1 MAEYDDEFDE
11 TTDGPADLRK
21 ALAKAKKEAT
31 EARKAQEEMAKQLAT
46 LTGQVKGNTLAELL
60 KAKGANP
67 KAAKYALKDDVEA
80 TPEAVDA
87 WLAENG
93 EFFTAKASTTEGEES
108 GDEPGAGPTG
118 DMAELLA
125 ALQNNREMS
134 YDSSATVNAT
144 EQVLLAKLEEL
155 GKNVKSE
162 AEITAA
168 LRALGAPVAAPGY

>member
-1 MAEYDDEFDE
+1 MAEYDDELDE

-31 EARKAQEEMAKQLAT
+31 DARKEREDMAKQLAE
-46 LTGQVKGNTLAELL
+46 LSGKVKGNTLAELL
-60 KAKGANP
+60 QAKGANP

-93 EFFTAKASTTEGEES
+93 EFFTNKASTNEGESGEES
-108 GDEPGAGPTG
+108 GTKPTG
-118 DMAELLA
+118 DMADLLT
-125 ALQNNREMS
+125 ALQNSRDMS
-134 YDSSATVNAT
+134 LDSSATPNAT
-144 EQVLLAKLEEL
+144 EQALLAKVAEL
-155 GKNVKSE
+155 GNNVHSE

-168 LRALGAPVAAPGY
+168 LRALGAPVAASGY